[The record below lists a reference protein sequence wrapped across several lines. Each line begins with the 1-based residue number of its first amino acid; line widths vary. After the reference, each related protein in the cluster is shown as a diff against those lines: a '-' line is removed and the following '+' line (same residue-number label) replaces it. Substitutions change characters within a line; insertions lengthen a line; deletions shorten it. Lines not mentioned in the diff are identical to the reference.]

1 MGRSMAAL
9 MREQASRVGG
19 NIRQAFRAV
28 AARNTH
34 GKLIGVQMQG
44 LAGETVDGEQFQHY
58 GFSSAPLPGAEYIVI
73 PVGGNSKHSVVVA
86 SEDGRYRLQLQD
98 GEVSLYT
105 DEGDYVHMK
114 RGRMIEVVTDD
125 LVFKVKNKVRFETP
139 LLEIT
144 GSEYVEGNI
153 KADGEVSDHT
163 RAMQQDREIY
173 NSHGHGGGMKP
184 SPLQ

>member
-1 MGRSMAAL
+1 MSNMARL
-9 MREQASRVGG
+9 VRDQVVRVMSGF
-19 NIRQAFRAV
+19 RLPFRAV

-44 LAGETVDGEQFQHY
+44 LAGEAVAGELFQNY
-58 GFSSAPLPGAEYIVI
+58 GFSSAPLPGAEYLVV
-73 PVGGNSKHSVVVA
+73 PVGGNSKHAVVVA
-86 SEDGRYRLQLQD
+86 SEDGRYRLTLQD

-114 RGRMIEVVTDD
+114 RGRVIEVVTDD

-139 LLEIT
+139 LVEMT
-144 GSEYVEGNI
+144 GDQHVDGGI
-153 KADGEVSDHT
+153 KAEGDIADQARTMRE
-163 RAMQQDREIY
+163 DRDLY
-173 NSHGHGGGMKP
+173 NKHDHGGGPKP